1 MYYKHYF
8 IQVIISYGTYIYFIY
23 HRAQCSHR
31 FPSGDALIQH
41 YSFNE
46 TDLALISQHRGSE
59 NRLGF
64 AMQLCYMRYPGII
77 HQ

>member
-1 MYYKHYF
+1 MPEDQEVCAFDNYCDR
-8 IQVIISYGTYIYFIY
+8 T
-23 HRAQCSHR
+23 QCSHR